1 MRITKRQLRRLIKE
15 ELSYLHEESSMDAPD
30 GDADADD
37 ADADAEGEGEGDED
51 DAESKAALRLKLIDL
66 AKSLPKASG
75 ITKVEVQKLDAL
87 ITSLLNAANSG
98 NLASGQLATLLDR
111 TQDKLSDF

>member
-1 MRITKRQLRRLIKE
+1 
-15 ELSYLHEESSMDAPD
+15 MDAPD
-30 GDADADD
+30 GEAKDA
-37 ADADAEGEGEGDED
+37 GGED

-66 AKSLPKASG
+66 SKSLPKASG
-75 ITKVEVQKLDAL
+75 ITKAEVQKLDAL
-87 ITSLLNAANSG
+87 ITSLLKAANSG

>member
-1 MRITKRQLRRLIKE
+1 LRITKKQLRRLIKE
-15 ELSYLHEESSMDAPD
+15 ELSYLHEKSSMDAPD
-30 GDADADD
+30 GEADE
-37 ADADAEGEGEGDED
+37 AEAGAGAGGDED

-66 AKSLPKASG
+66 SKSLPKASG

>member
-37 ADADAEGEGEGDED
+37 ADTEGEGDED

>member
-30 GDADADD
+30 GDADD

>member
-1 MRITKRQLRRLIKE
+1 MRITKRHLRRLIKE
-15 ELSYLHEESSMDAPD
+15 ELSYLHEKSSMDAPD
-30 GDADADD
+30 GEADE
-37 ADADAEGEGEGDED
+37 AEAGAGGDED

-66 AKSLPKASG
+66 SKSLPKASG
-75 ITKVEVQKLDAL
+75 ITKAEVQKLDAL